1 MSDERL
7 RVICIVPDGRDPD
20 RRIDSIG
27 VVIEGGGK
35 RKLLPLDEA
44 LNCIKT
50 GTLSFFVEIGDRS
63 VDVEIARHE
72 GTEYLRTHGDS
83 WEENNLL
90 KLPHCQRE

>member
-1 MSDERL
+1 MADERL

-27 VVIEGGGK
+27 VVIGGGGEW
-35 RKLLPLDEA
+35 KLMPLDEA
-44 LNCIKT
+44 INCIKT
-50 GTLSFFVEIGDRS
+50 DTLSFFVKTEDRS
-63 VDVEIARHE
+63 VDVEIACHE

-90 KLPHCQRE
+90 KLPRC